1 MIDVCTFYKIKQ
13 LYHDG
18 HLRVRIAEQLHLD
31 AKTVSKWIQ
40 RDRYSQR
47 TGPRRSSKLD
57 AYKTYII
64 DLVEN
69 QALGS
74 AKIFN
79 LLRMQGYTGSMSI
92 LTDFVR
98 EADLPLPISRRAL
111 FACSWIHKAM
121 QNAISCE
128 DMYVD
133 LKREFDPELIALL
146 LLEIK
151 SGPLGHRNKAVALL
165 AIKKGFSVEI
175 VSRFLLVNKKTVFK
189 WLQTFKEGG
198 AGELFATRFS
208 GVKKAD
214 QKQYMDA
221 VFSILHAPP
230 SSYGINRTSWRIEDI
245 TRILR
250 QTGLRLCKDVVSKII
265 RDAGFRFRKAKK
277 VLTSNDPNYR
287 RKLKAITAILS
298 TLAPDEKFFML
309 DEFGPFSIK
318 MHGGRSLMKDGEL
331 KIVPQWQRSKGSLIL
346 TAALE
351 LSTNHVTHLYS
362 KKKDT
367 DEMLKPLEIL
377 LDEYSSESCI
387 YLSWDAA
394 SWHASKRLFARVNE
408 INDLDYRTHHRVPH
422 VTLAPLPTRAQ
433 FLNVIESVFGGMAR
447 AIIHNS
453 DYASVKEAMSAIDLY
468 FVERNRHFRENP
480 KRAGRKIWGR
490 ERVPANFDEAN
501 NCKDAQW

>member
-1 MIDVCTFYKIKQ
+1 MIDLDTFYKIKQ

-31 AKTVSKWIQ
+31 AETVSKWIR
-40 RDRYSQR
+40 RDKYSQR
-47 TGPRRSSKLD
+47 TVPRRSSKLD
-57 AYKTYII
+57 AYKASII
-64 DLVEN
+64 DLVET
-69 QALGS
+69 QALS
-74 AKIFN
+74 NAKI
-79 LLRMQGYTGSMSI
+79 LKILRKQGYTGGMSI

-98 EADLPLPISRRAL
+98 EADLPLPISRREL
-111 FACSWIHKAM
+111 FACSWIHRAM

-133 LKREFDPELIALL
+133 LKREFEPELVALL
-146 LLEIK
+146 LREIK
-151 SGPLGHRNKAVALL
+151 SGPLRNRNKAVALL
-165 AIKKGFSVEI
+165 ARKKGFSLEI
-175 VSRFLLVNKKTVFK
+175 ISKSLLVNIDTVVK

-198 AGELFATRFS
+198 AAELFRARSS

-214 QKQYMDA
+214 QKEYKDA

-250 QTGLRLCKDVVSKII
+250 QTDLRICKDVVSKII
-265 RDAGFRFRKAKK
+265 KDAGFRFRKAKK

-287 RKLKAITAILS
+287 RKLEAITTILS

-318 MHGGRSLMKDGEL
+318 IHGGRSLMKVGEW
-331 KIVPQWQRSKGSLIL
+331 KTVPQWQRSKGSLIL

-351 LSTNHVTHLYS
+351 LSTNQVTHLYS

-367 DEMLKPLEIL
+367 DEMLKLLEIL
-377 LDEYSSESCI
+377 LDEYSSESRI

-408 INDLDYRTHHRVPH
+408 INDPDYRTHHRVPY

-433 FLNVIESVFGGMAR
+433 FLNVIESVFSGMAR
-447 AIIHNS
+447 GITHNS
-453 DYASVKEAMSAIDLY
+453 NYLSVKEAMSAIDLY

-480 KRAGRKIWGR
+480 RRAGRKIWGQ

-501 NCKDAQW
+501 NCKDAQ